1 MRIFLF
7 LIFQII
13 FPFLLQFLVIIS
25 LFISVEATIYTI
37 IIYHLYVIKSGHYLL
52 RHFTLY
58 SGRKIGAHLFGILKL
73 FIFRKTELNIY
84 SFTQLNM
91 GMLTSAMK
99 MARWNYHIAFIEP
112 SAVLCTWLKI
122 TNHHLHFQNSICI
135 IFT

>member
-13 FPFLLQFLVIIS
+13 FPFPLQFLVIIS
-25 LFISVEATIYTI
+25 LFISVEATIYT

-99 MARWNYHIAFIEP
+99 MAR
-112 SAVLCTWLKI
+112 
-122 TNHHLHFQNSICI
+122 
-135 IFT
+135 